1 VQEHSFIY
9 FSAEKRYSLRGEK
22 AGVMVLDDRESFDSY
37 IEEKRGDLSTAIH
50 VLWNQRDEQVWKK
63 DPYFY
68 TRLGELADKVGQPMF
83 ALDVLGE
90 GLRHR
95 QKYLRQ
101 GDLRQEDLRLTQLFC
116 LSKIKC
122 GYLIDARDMLSRL
135 VKQGN
140 QDEET
145 LGILG
150 RVYKEMWLN
159 SSGGAPDHPS
169 LKRSRNLYLK
179 AFINTH
185 GNYSGINAASLSLI
199 MGDTATAHKMARKV
213 IGICSESLKQEANKR
228 DYWII
233 ATLGE
238 AFILLGKQ
246 EQAQKYY
253 GIARRIAGK
262 NYSSIASTRRQLK
275 LLSRYTE
282 VDDSVLATLEIPPV
296 LAFSGH
302 MLDAPTRKK
311 PRFPVGSVEPVKQQI
326 EAVLAKLEAGISYS
340 SAACGSD
347 VLFLE
352 CMQARGGETNVILP
366 FDREDFYD
374 TSVTFA
380 GEQWIRR
387 VDRVLDRASRVYH
400 ANQGHYGGDDLLFS
414 YANTMIMGKAIL
426 RSRLLETEAHLIAV
440 WDGNRNGATGGT
452 SDFVAIWESLG
463 IPVTAVSSTTGEIF
477 LSREGSP
484 AIEGARRSVPTRKLR
499 ARRSRKA
506 FRKRSGE
513 VGREIVAILFA
524 DLVGFSKLKE
534 EQYPSYIEGFLGTL
548 ARRLEG
554 SPFVPIYK
562 NIWGDAICFVF
573 EDLLSAAEYAMELRD
588 MVRETEWEQLG
599 LPRNLSI
606 RIGLHVGPV
615 YYAQEPLLKRLN
627 FFGSHVNQAAR
638 IEPITTAGNVYASEQ
653 FAAFLLANQYN
664 PLECKYVGEIKLPK
678 EFGSYPIYHI
688 KRKTDIE

>member
-1 VQEHSFIY
+1 
-9 FSAEKRYSLRGEK
+9 
-22 AGVMVLDDRESFDSY
+22 MVLDDRESFDGY
-37 IEEKRGDLSTAIH
+37 IEQNRSDLSTAIH
-50 VLWNQRDEQVWKK
+50 VLWNQRDEQVWAT
-63 DPYFY
+63 DPFFY
-68 TRLGELADKVGQPMF
+68 TRLGELADKVGQSMF

-90 GLRHR
+90 GLNHH
-95 QKYLRQ
+95 Q
-101 GDLRQEDLRLTQLFC
+101 GDLRLIQLFC

-122 GYLIDARDMLSRL
+122 GYLSDARDLLSNL

-159 SSGGAPDHPS
+159 SSGGSPDHPS
-169 LKRSRNLYLK
+169 LKKSRNLYLK

-199 MGDTATAHKMARKV
+199 MGDIDTAHKMARKV
-213 IGICSESLKQEANKR
+213 ISICGESLKQGENKK

-246 EQAQKYY
+246 EQAARFY
-253 GIARRIAGK
+253 GLARKIAGK

-282 VDDSVLATLEIPPV
+282 VEEGVLATLEIPPV

-302 MLDAPTRKK
+302 MLDAPTRKN
-311 PRFPVGSVEPVKQQI
+311 PRFPVDSVGPVKRQI
-326 EAVLAKLEAGISYS
+326 ETILARLDAGISYS

-347 VLFLE
+347 VIFLE

-366 FDREDFYD
+366 FDSEDFFD
-374 TSVTFA
+374 TSVNFA
-380 GEQWIRR
+380 GEKWIRR
-387 VDRVLDRASRVYH
+387 ADSVLKRASRVSQ
-400 ANQGHYGGDDLLFS
+400 ANRGGYGGDDLLFA

-426 RSRLLETEAHLIAV
+426 RSRLLETETHLIAV
-440 WDGNRNGATGGT
+440 WDGKRNGATGGT
-452 SDFVAIWESLG
+452 SDFIEIWESLG
-463 IPVTAVSSTTGEIF
+463 MPITAISGTRGEVF
-477 LSREGSP
+477 LSRESSGG
-484 AIEGARRSVPTRKLR
+484 IEEVARPVSVRKPRTR
-499 ARRSRKA
+499 RRRKA
-506 FRKRSGE
+506 PRKRSGQ

-599 LPRNLSI
+599 LPGNLSI

-653 FAAFLLANQYN
+653 FAAFLLANQDN

-688 KRKTDIE
+688 KRKTEIE

>member
-1 VQEHSFIY
+1 MI
-9 FSAEKRYSLRGEK
+9 LNN
-22 AGVMVLDDRESFDSY
+22 RESFDGY
-37 IEEKRGDLSTAIH
+37 IEQNLGDLSTAIH
-50 VLWNQRDEQVWKK
+50 VLWNQRDERIWAT
-63 DPYFY
+63 DSYFY
-68 TRLGELADKVGQPMF
+68 TRLGELADKVGQAMF

-90 GLRHR
+90 GLSHH
-95 QKYLRQ
+95 
-101 GDLRQEDLRLTQLFC
+101 QEDLRLKQLFC

-122 GYLIDARDMLSRL
+122 GYLIDARDLLSDL

-159 SSGGAPDHPS
+159 SSGGSPDHPS

-179 AFINTH
+179 AFINTR

-199 MGDTATAHKMARKV
+199 MGDTATAHKLARKV
-213 IGICSESLKQEANKR
+213 ISICSESLKEEENKR

-238 AFILLGKQ
+238 AFILQGKQ

-253 GIARRIAGK
+253 GLAGKIAGK
-262 NYSSIASTRRQLK
+262 NYSSIASTRRQLN

-282 VDDSVLATLEIPPV
+282 VEEGVLATLEIPPV

-302 MLDAPTRKK
+302 MLDAPTRSN
-311 PRFPVGSVEPVKQQI
+311 PRFPADSVALVKQQI
-326 EAVLAKLEAGISYS
+326 EAVLAKLDAGISYS

-347 VLFLE
+347 VIFLE

-366 FDREDFYD
+366 FDSEDFYD
-374 TSVTFA
+374 TSVNFA
-380 GEQWIRR
+380 GEEWIRR
-387 VDRVLDRASRVYH
+387 TDSVLERASRVNP
-400 ANQGHYGGDDLLFS
+400 ANRGRYGGDDLLFA
-414 YANTMIMGKAIL
+414 YTNTMIMGKAIL
-426 RSRLLETEAHLIAV
+426 RSRLLETETHLVAV

-452 SDFVAIWESLG
+452 SDFIETWESLG
-463 IPVTAVSSTTGEIF
+463 MPITAISGTTGEIF
-477 LSREGSP
+477 LTRESSRDAEAPPRHAAAGKP
-484 AIEGARRSVPTRKLR
+484 RPRRK
-499 ARRSRKA
+499 RKA
-506 FRKRSGE
+506 SRKRSAA

-524 DLVGFSKLKE
+524 DLVGFSRLKE

-548 ARRLEG
+548 ARRLA
-554 SPFVPIYK
+554 SCPFVPIYK

-573 EDLLSAAEYAMELRD
+573 DDLLSAAEYAMELRD
-588 MVRETEWEQLG
+588 MVRETAWEQLG
-599 LPRNLSI
+599 LPGDLSI

-615 YYAQEPLLKRLN
+615 YYAHEPVLKRLN

-653 FAAFLLANQYN
+653 FAAYLLANKDN

>member
-1 VQEHSFIY
+1 
-9 FSAEKRYSLRGEK
+9 
-22 AGVMVLDDRESFDSY
+22 MVLNDREIFDSY
-37 IEEKRGDLSTAIH
+37 IEQNLGDLSTAIH
-50 VLWNQRDEQVWKK
+50 VLWNQRDERIWAT

-68 TRLGELADKVGQPMF
+68 TRLGELADKVGQAMF
-83 ALDVLGE
+83 ALDVLEE
-90 GLRHR
+90 GLGHHR
-95 QKYLRQ
+95 
-101 GDLRQEDLRLTQLFC
+101 EDLRLTQLFC

-122 GYLIDARDMLSRL
+122 GYLIDARDLLSDL

-150 RVYKEMWLN
+150 RVYKEMWL
-159 SSGGAPDHPS
+159 SSSAGSPGHPA
-169 LKRSRNLYLK
+169 LKKSRNLYLK
-179 AFINTH
+179 AFINTQ

-199 MGDTATAHKMARKV
+199 MGDTATAHKLARKV
-213 IGICSESLKQEANKR
+213 ISICSDSLKEEANR
-228 DYWII
+228 EDYWII

-246 EQAQKYY
+246 QQAQKYY
-253 GIARRIAGK
+253 RLAGKIAGK

-282 VDDSVLATLEIPPV
+282 VEEGVLATLEIPPV

-302 MLDAPTRKK
+302 MLDAPTRKN
-311 PRFPVGSVEPVKQQI
+311 PRFPVDSVGPVKQQV
-326 EAVLAKLEAGISYS
+326 EAVVAKLDAGISYS

-347 VLFLE
+347 VIFLE

-366 FDREDFYD
+366 FDSGDFYD
-374 TSVTFA
+374 TSVNFA
-380 GEQWIRR
+380 GEEWIRR
-387 VDRVLDRASRVYH
+387 ADSVLERASRVSQ
-400 ANQGHYGGDDLLFS
+400 ANRGRYGGDDLLFA
-414 YANTMIMGKAIL
+414 YTNTMIMGKAIL
-426 RSRLLETEAHLIAV
+426 RSQLLETETHLITV

-452 SDFVAIWESLG
+452 SDFIDLWESLG
-463 IPVTAVSSTTGEIF
+463 MPITAISSTTGEIF
-477 LSREGSP
+477 LARESSHGIQ
-484 AIEGARRSVPTRKLR
+484 AAQRSVTARKHR
-499 ARRSRKA
+499 PRRKRKA
-506 FRKRSGE
+506 SRKRSAV

-524 DLVGFSKLKE
+524 DLVGFSRLKE

-548 ARRLEG
+548 ARRLES

-573 EDLLSAAEYAMELRD
+573 DDLLSAAEYAMELRD

-599 LPRNLSI
+599 LPRDLSI

-615 YYAQEPLLKRLN
+615 YYAHEPVLKRLN

-653 FAAFLLANQYN
+653 FAAFLLANKDN

-688 KRKTDIE
+688 KRKTEIE

>member
-1 VQEHSFIY
+1 MD
-9 FSAEKRYSLRGEK
+9 LG
-22 AGVMVLDDRESFDSY
+22 DRKSFDSY
-37 IEEKRGDLSTAIH
+37 IEGNRGDLSTAIH
-50 VLWNQRDEQVWKK
+50 VLWNQRDEKVWSR

-68 TRLGELADKVGQPMF
+68 TRLGEMADKVGQAMF

-90 GLRHR
+90 GLRHH
-95 QKYLRQ
+95 Q
-101 GDLRQEDLRLTQLFC
+101 GELRLTQLFC

-122 GYLIDARDMLSRL
+122 GYLIDARDLLSKL

-159 SSGGAPDHPS
+159 SSGGSPDHPS
-169 LKRSRNLYLK
+169 LRKSRNLYLQ
-179 AFINTH
+179 AFINTK

-199 MGDTATAHKMARKV
+199 MGDTATAHKLARKV
-213 IGICSESLKQEANKR
+213 INICGESLKDEKNKK

-246 EQAQKYY
+246 QQALKYY
-253 GIARRIAGK
+253 GLGRRIAGK

-275 LLSRYTE
+275 LLSRYTDVQE
-282 VDDSVLATLEIPPV
+282 GVLSTLEIPPV

-302 MLDAPTRKK
+302 MLDAATRKN
-311 PRFPVGSVEPVKQQI
+311 PRFPMDSVEPVKRRV
-326 EAVLAKLEAGISYS
+326 EAVLENLDAGISYS

-347 VLFLE
+347 VVFLE

-366 FDREDFYD
+366 FDQEDFYD
-374 TSVTFA
+374 TSVNFA

-387 VDRVLDRASRVYH
+387 VDQVLKRASRVNQ
-400 ANQGHYGGDDLLFS
+400 ANRGRYGGDDLLFA
-414 YANTMIMGKAIL
+414 YANTMIMGQAIL
-426 RSRLLETEAHLIAV
+426 RSRLLETETHLLAV
-440 WDGNRNGATGGT
+440 WNGNRNGATGGT
-452 SDFVAIWESLG
+452 SDFIETWESLG
-463 IPVTAVSSTTGEIF
+463 MPITAISSTTGEIF
-477 LSREGSP
+477 LARESTSGSEAAQRTVSARKSR
-484 AIEGARRSVPTRKLR
+484 IRR
-499 ARRSRKA
+499 RRITSRKRGA
-506 FRKRSGE
+506 E

-524 DLVGFSKLKE
+524 DLVGYSKLKE
-534 EQYPSYIEGFLGTL
+534 QQYPSYIEGFLGTL
-548 ARRLEG
+548 ARRLA
-554 SPFVPIYK
+554 SCPFLPIYK

-588 MVRETEWEQLG
+588 LVRETEWERFG
-599 LPRNLSI
+599 LPRDLSI

-653 FAAFLLANQYN
+653 FAAFLLANQDN
-664 PLECKYVGEIKLPK
+664 PLECRYVGEIKLPK

-688 KRKTDIE
+688 KRKTEVE

>member
-1 VQEHSFIY
+1 
-9 FSAEKRYSLRGEK
+9 
-22 AGVMVLDDRESFDSY
+22 MVLDDRESFDSY
-37 IEEKRGDLSTAIH
+37 IEQNRSDLSTAIH
-50 VLWNQRDEQVWKK
+50 VLWNQRDEEVWKR

-68 TRLGELADKVGQPMF
+68 TRLGGLADKVGQAMF

-90 GLRHR
+90 GLSHHP
-95 QKYLRQ
+95 
-101 GDLRQEDLRLTQLFC
+101 GDLRLTQLFC

-122 GYLIDARDMLSRL
+122 GYLIDARDLLSDL

-140 QDEET
+140 PDEET

-150 RVYKEMWLN
+150 RVYKEMWLS
-159 SSGGAPDHPS
+159 SSGGSPDHPS
-169 LKRSRNLYLK
+169 LKKSRNLYLK

-199 MGDTATAHKMARKV
+199 MGDTATAHKLARKV
-213 IGICSESLKQEANKR
+213 ISICSESLKEEGNKK

-246 EQAQKYY
+246 KQAQKYY
-253 GIARRIAGK
+253 GLARKIAGK

-275 LLSRYTE
+275 LLSGYTDVE
-282 VDDSVLATLEIPPV
+282 DAVLATLEIPPV

-302 MLDAPTRKK
+302 MLDSPTRKN
-311 PRFPVGSVEPVKQQI
+311 PRFPVDSVETVKRQI
-326 EAVLAKLEAGISYS
+326 ETVLAKLDAGISYS

-347 VLFLE
+347 VIFLE
-352 CMQARGGETNVILP
+352 CMQGRGGETNVILP
-366 FDREDFYD
+366 FDTEDFYD
-374 TSVTFA
+374 TSVNFA
-380 GEQWIRR
+380 GEEWIRR
-387 VDRVLDRASRVYH
+387 TDRVLERASRVYP
-400 ANQGHYGGDDLLFS
+400 ANRGRYGGDDLLFA
-414 YANTMIMGKAIL
+414 YANTMIMGQAIL
-426 RSRLLETEAHLIAV
+426 RSRLLETETHLIVV

-452 SDFVAIWESLG
+452 SDFIETWESLG
-463 IPVTAVSSTTGEIF
+463 MPITAISSTTGEVF
-477 LSREGSP
+477 LSRESSQD
-484 AIEGARRSVPTRKLR
+484 IKGAARNVAARKPR
-499 ARRSRKA
+499 TRRSRKA
-506 FRKRSGE
+506 FRKRSGD

-599 LPRNLSI
+599 LPRDLSI

-653 FAAFLLANQYN
+653 FAAFLLANQEN

-688 KRKTDIE
+688 KRKSEIE

>member
-1 VQEHSFIY
+1 
-9 FSAEKRYSLRGEK
+9 
-22 AGVMVLDDRESFDSY
+22 MVLEDRKSFDSF
-37 IEEKRGDLSTAIH
+37 IEQNRSDLSTAIH
-50 VLWNQRDEQVWKK
+50 VLWNQRQGNEEVWEK

-68 TRLGELADKVGQPMF
+68 TRLGELADKVGQSMF

-90 GLRHR
+90 GLSHHS
-95 QKYLRQ
+95 
-101 GDLRQEDLRLTQLFC
+101 GDLRLTQLFG

-122 GYLIDARDMLSRL
+122 GYLIDARDLLSNL

-159 SSGGAPDHPS
+159 ASGGSADHPS
-169 LKRSRNLYLK
+169 LKKSRNLYLK
-179 AFINTH
+179 AFINTQ

-199 MGDTATAHKMARKV
+199 MGDTATAHKLARRV
-213 IGICSESLKQEANKR
+213 ISICSESLKQEANKR

-238 AFILLGKQ
+238 AFILLGKH
-246 EQAQKYY
+246 EQARKYY
-253 GIARRIAGK
+253 GLARKIAGK

-275 LLSRYTE
+275 LLSRYTGVE
-282 VDDSVLATLEIPPV
+282 EDVLATLEIPPV

-302 MLDAPTRKK
+302 MLDAPTRSN
-311 PRFPVGSVEPVKQQI
+311 PRFPVDSVEPVRKQI
-326 EAVLAKLEAGISYS
+326 EAILNKLDAGISYS

-347 VLFLE
+347 VIFLE
-352 CMQARGGETNVILP
+352 SMQARGGETNVILP
-366 FDREDFYD
+366 FDSEDFYD
-374 TSVTFA
+374 TSVNFA
-380 GEQWIRR
+380 GKEWIRR
-387 VDRVLDRASRVYH
+387 TDGILQRATRVIP
-400 ANQGHYGGDDLLFS
+400 ANRGHYGGDDLLFA

-426 RSRLLETEAHLIAV
+426 RSQLLETETHLIAV

-452 SDFVAIWESLG
+452 ADFIETWESLG
-463 IPVTAVSSTTGEIF
+463 MPITAISSTTGEVF
-477 LSREGSP
+477 LTRDSSSDPWGAKRPGSSRKS
-484 AIEGARRSVPTRKLR
+484 RT
-499 ARRSRKA
+499 RRSRKA
-506 FRKRSGE
+506 SGRRRGPG
-513 VGREIVAILFA
+513 VGRQIVAILFA

-534 EQYPSYIEGFLGTL
+534 EQYPGYIEGFLGTL
-548 ARRLEG
+548 ARKLEG

-573 EDLLSAAEYAMELRD
+573 EDLLAAAEYAMELRD
-588 MVRETEWEQLG
+588 MVRETDWEQFG
-599 LPRNLSI
+599 LPRDLSI

-615 YYAQEPLLKRLN
+615 YYAEEPLLKRLN

-664 PLECKYVGEIKLPK
+664 PLDCRYVGEIKLPK

-688 KRKTDIE
+688 KRKTEIE

>member
-1 VQEHSFIY
+1 
-9 FSAEKRYSLRGEK
+9 
-22 AGVMVLDDRESFDSY
+22 MVLDDRESFDSY
-37 IEEKRGDLSTAIH
+37 IEQNRGDLSTAIH
-50 VLWNQRDEQVWKK
+50 VLWNQRDEQVWAQ

-68 TRLGELADKVGQPMF
+68 TRLGELADKVGQAMF

-90 GLRHR
+90 GVSHH
-95 QKYLRQ
+95 K
-101 GDLRQEDLRLTQLFC
+101 EDLRLTQLFG

-122 GYLIDARDMLSRL
+122 GYLIDARDLLSKL
-135 VKQGN
+135 VKQGH

-159 SSGGAPDHPS
+159 SSGGSPDHPS
-169 LKRSRNLYLK
+169 LKKSRNLYLK
-179 AFINTH
+179 AFINTQ

-199 MGDTATAHKMARKV
+199 MGDRATAHKLSRKV
-213 IGICSESLKQEANKR
+213 ISICSESLKEEENKR

-246 EQAQKYY
+246 EQALKYY
-253 GIARRIAGK
+253 GLARKIAGK

-275 LLSRYTE
+275 LLSGYTNVQE
-282 VDDSVLATLEIPPV
+282 GVLATLEIPPV

-302 MLDAPTRKK
+302 MLDAPARKN
-311 PRFPVGSVEPVKQQI
+311 PRFPVDSVEPVKRQL
-326 EAVLAKLEAGISYS
+326 EAVLKKLDAGISYS

-347 VLFLE
+347 VVFLE

-366 FDREDFYD
+366 FDREDFFD
-374 TSVTFA
+374 TSVNFA
-380 GEQWIRR
+380 GDEWIHRTKG
-387 VDRVLDRASRVYH
+387 VLERATRKNQ
-400 ANQGHYGGDDLLFS
+400 ANRGRYGGDDLLFA
-414 YANTMIMGKAIL
+414 YANTMIMGQAIL
-426 RSRLLETEAHLIAV
+426 RSRLLETETHLIAV

-452 SDFVAIWESLG
+452 SDFIETWESLG
-463 IPVTAVSSTTGEIF
+463 MPITAISSTTGEVF
-477 LSREGSP
+477 LARDGSTG
-484 AIEGARRSVPTRKLR
+484 IEGVQRNSSPRKSRIRRKRIT
-499 ARRSRKA
+499 SRKRGA
-506 FRKRSGE
+506 E

-548 ARRLEG
+548 ARRL
-554 SPFVPIYK
+554 SSCPFVPIYK

-588 MVRETEWEQLG
+588 MVRETEWERFG
-599 LPRNLSI
+599 LPRDLSI

-653 FAAFLLANQYN
+653 FAAFLQANQDN

-688 KRKTDIE
+688 KRKTEIE

>member
-1 VQEHSFIY
+1 
-9 FSAEKRYSLRGEK
+9 
-22 AGVMVLDDRESFDSY
+22 MVLDDRASFDSY
-37 IEEKRGDLSTAIH
+37 IEQNQGDLSTAIH
-50 VLWNQRDEQVWKK
+50 VLWNQRDEQVWAT

-68 TRLGELADKVGQPMF
+68 TRLGELADKVGQAMF

-90 GLRHR
+90 GLKHH
-95 QKYLRQ
+95 QA
-101 GDLRQEDLRLTQLFC
+101 DLRLTQLFS

-122 GYLIDARDMLSRL
+122 GYLIDARDLLSQL

-159 SSGGAPDHPS
+159 SSAGSPDHPS
-169 LKRSRNLYLK
+169 LKQSRNLYLK
-179 AFINTH
+179 AFINTR

-199 MGDTATAHKMARKV
+199 MGDTDTAHKLARKV
-213 IGICSESLKQEANKR
+213 IGICSDSLKAEENKR

-246 EQAQKYY
+246 KQARKYY
-253 GIARRIAGK
+253 GLARKIAGK
-262 NYSSIASTRRQLK
+262 NYSSVASTRRQLK
-275 LLSRYTE
+275 LLSRYTDVE
-282 VDDSVLATLEIPPV
+282 EAVLATLEIPPV

-311 PRFPVGSVEPVKQQI
+311 PRFPMDSVETVKQQI
-326 EAVLAKLEAGISYS
+326 ERVLGKLDAGISYS

-347 VLFLE
+347 VVFLE

-366 FDREDFYD
+366 FDAEDFYD
-374 TSVTFA
+374 TSVNFA
-380 GEQWIRR
+380 GEQWIQRA
-387 VDRVLDRASRVYH
+387 DRVLEHASRVNQ
-400 ANQGHYGGDDLLFS
+400 ANRGRYGGDDLLFA

-426 RSRLLETEAHLIAV
+426 RSRLLETETHLIAV

-452 SDFVAIWESLG
+452 SDFIETWESLG
-463 IPVTAVSSTTGEIF
+463 MPITAISSTTGEIF
-477 LSREGSP
+477 LSRESSHGS
-484 AIEGARRSVPTRKLR
+484 EGAQRNVSIRKPR
-499 ARRSRKA
+499 TRRSRKA
-506 FRKRSGE
+506 LRKRSAE

-554 SPFVPIYK
+554 SPFLPIYK

-588 MVRETEWEQLG
+588 MVRETEWEQFG

-653 FAAFLLANQYN
+653 FAAFLLANQDN

-688 KRKTDIE
+688 KRKTEIE

>member
-1 VQEHSFIY
+1 
-9 FSAEKRYSLRGEK
+9 
-22 AGVMVLDDRESFDSY
+22 MVLNDRESFDAY
-37 IEEKRGDLSTAIH
+37 IKQKQGDLSTAIH
-50 VLWNQRDEQVWKK
+50 VLWNQRDEAVWKA

-68 TRLGELADKVGQPMF
+68 TRLGELADKVGQAMF

-90 GLRHR
+90 GLKHHTA
-95 QKYLRQ
+95 
-101 GDLRQEDLRLTQLFC
+101 DLRLTQLFC

-122 GYLIDARDMLSRL
+122 GYLIEARDLLSSL
-135 VKQGN
+135 VKQGHE
-140 QDEET
+140 DEET

-159 SSGGAPDHPS
+159 SSGGSPDHPS
-169 LKRSRNLYLK
+169 LKKSRNLYLK

-199 MGDTATAHKMARKV
+199 MRDTATAHKLARKV
-213 IGICSESLKQEANKR
+213 ITICSENLKVEGNQR

-238 AFILLGKQ
+238 AFLLLGKQ
-246 EQAQKYY
+246 KQAEKYY
-253 GIARRIAGK
+253 GLARKIAGK

-282 VDDSVLATLEIPPV
+282 VEDSVVATLEIPPV
-296 LAFSGH
+296 VAFSGH
-302 MLDAPTRKK
+302 MLDAPNRRN
-311 PRFPVGSVEPVKQQI
+311 PRFSVDSVGAVREQI
-326 EAVLAKLEAGISYS
+326 GTVLTELDVGISYS
-340 SAACGSD
+340 SAACGAD
-347 VLFLE
+347 VIFLE
-352 CMQARGGETNVILP
+352 CMQERGGETNVILP
-366 FDREDFYD
+366 FDREDFYG
-374 TSVTFA
+374 TSVNFA
-380 GEQWIRR
+380 GEEWILRA
-387 VDRVLDRASRVYH
+387 DRALDRASRVNQ
-400 ANQGHYGGDDLLFS
+400 ANRGRYGGDDLLFA

-426 RSRLLETEAHLIAV
+426 RSRMLETEAHLIAV
-440 WDGNRNGATGGT
+440 WDGRSNGAAGGT
-452 SDFVAIWESLG
+452 SEFVEIWESLKMP
-463 IPVTAVSSTTGEIF
+463 ITAISSKDGTVF
-477 LSREGSP
+477 LSRASAVG
-484 AIEGARRSVPTRKLR
+484 IEGEKPAASRRAPSTGRRRIRR
-499 ARRSRKA
+499 AY
-506 FRKRSGE
+506 RKRSGE

-548 ARRLEG
+548 ARKLKN
-554 SPFVPIYK
+554 SPYEPIYK

-573 EDLLSAAEYAMELRD
+573 EDLLSTAEYAMELRD

-599 LPRNLSI
+599 LPRDLSI

-615 YYAQEPLLKRLN
+615 YFALEPVLNRLN

-638 IEPITTAGNVYASEQ
+638 IEPITSAGNVYASEQ
-653 FAAFLLANQYN
+653 FAAFLLANQDN

-688 KRKTDIE
+688 KRKTEIE

>member
-1 VQEHSFIY
+1 
-9 FSAEKRYSLRGEK
+9 
-22 AGVMVLDDRESFDSY
+22 MVLEDRRSFDSY
-37 IEEKRGDLSTAIH
+37 IEQNRSDLGTAIH
-50 VLWNQRDEQVWKK
+50 VLWNQRDEELWAA

-68 TRLGELADKVGQPMF
+68 TRLGELADKVGQAMF
-83 ALDVLGE
+83 ALDVLEE
-90 GLRHR
+90 GLKKH
-95 QKYLRQ
+95 
-101 GDLRQEDLRLTQLFC
+101 GGDLRLTQLFC

-122 GYLIDARDMLSRL
+122 GYLIDARDLLSNL

-150 RVYKEMWLN
+150 RVYKEMWLS
-159 SSGGAPDHPS
+159 SSGGSPEHPS
-169 LKRSRNLYLK
+169 LKKSRNLYLK
-179 AFINTH
+179 AFINTR

-199 MGDTATAHKMARKV
+199 MGDTATAHKLARKV
-213 IGICSESLKQEANKR
+213 ISICSESLKEEANKQ

-246 EQAQKYY
+246 EQARKYY
-253 GIARRIAGK
+253 GLARKIAGK

-275 LLSRYTE
+275 LLSRYTDVE
-282 VDDSVLATLEIPPV
+282 ENVLATLEIPPV

-302 MLDAPTRKK
+302 MLDAPTRRS
-311 PRFPVGSVEPVKQQI
+311 PRFPVDSVEPVKRRI
-326 EAVLAKLEAGISYS
+326 ERVVEELDAGISYS

-347 VLFLE
+347 VIFLE

-366 FDREDFYD
+366 FDSEDFYN
-374 TSVTFA
+374 TSVNFA
-380 GEQWIRR
+380 GEEWIRR
-387 VDRVLDRASRVYH
+387 ADRVLKRASRVSQ
-400 ANQGHYGGDDLLFS
+400 ANRGYYGGDDLLFA

-426 RSRLLETEAHLIAV
+426 RSRLLETETHLVAV

-452 SDFVAIWESLG
+452 SDFIETWESLG
-463 IPVTAVSSTTGEIF
+463 MPITAISSASGEIF
-477 LSREGSP
+477 LSRKGSGGMKTV
-484 AIEGARRSVPTRKLR
+484 ALKAAARKLR
-499 ARRSRKA
+499 NRRSRRV
-506 FRKRSGE
+506 FRQRSGQ

-548 ARRLEG
+548 ARRLSN

-573 EDLLSAAEYAMELRD
+573 EDLLCAAEYAMELRD

-599 LPRNLSI
+599 LPRDLSI

-653 FAAFLLANQYN
+653 FAAFLLANQEN
-664 PLECKYVGEIKLPK
+664 PLDCKYVGEIKLPK

-688 KRKTDIE
+688 KRKTEIE